1 MKIKTTIESIT
12 HDDLV
17 ELFSTALY
25 GSDIFGVDYDAEVY
39 NHCPDK
45 KGNDCLEDKIA
56 RILLNGGSITIS
68 DLYADDEN
76 DFYGELRHEYDSSY
90 RSMDY
95 TVTIQDIENGLA
107 KCASGDFEANEGC
120 DNEHHYIA
128 KCFNDLVACE
138 GDLDLFEAQN
148 LLQIIL
154 FGKLI
159 YG

>member
-90 RSMDY
+90 RSILCRLHSGRSGSLQRSDKAG
-95 TVTIQDIENGLA
+95 VQIHKRGLRQ
-107 KCASGDFEANEGC
+107 S
-120 DNEHHYIA
+120 
-128 KCFNDLVACE
+128 
-138 GDLDLFEAQN
+138 
-148 LLQIIL
+148 
-154 FGKLI
+154 
-159 YG
+159 

>member
-17 ELFSTALY
+17 ELFSAALY

-39 NHCPDK
+39 NQCPDK
-45 KGNDCLEDKIA
+45 KSDDCLEDKVA
-56 RILLNGGSITIS
+56 RILLNDGSITIS
-68 DLYADDEN
+68 DCYAEDED

-90 RSMDY
+90 QHMDY
-95 TVTIQDIENGLA
+95 IVNIQDIKKGLA
-107 KCASGDFEANEGC
+107 KCASGDFEVNDGF
-120 DNEHHYIA
+120 DNEKQYIS
-128 KCFNDLVACE
+128 KCFNDLLACE
-138 GDLDLFEAQN
+138 GNLDLFEAQN